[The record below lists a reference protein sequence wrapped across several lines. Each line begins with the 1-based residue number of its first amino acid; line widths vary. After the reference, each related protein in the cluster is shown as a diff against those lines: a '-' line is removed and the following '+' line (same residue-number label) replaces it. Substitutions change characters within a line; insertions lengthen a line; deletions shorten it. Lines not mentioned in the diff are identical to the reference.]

1 MSTSARA
8 SLFYGV
14 MLNQDGYEKL
24 SKRLM
29 VKPMKSDDEV
39 VIAINREI
47 QMELIANTM
56 RFKIV
61 WCTQEFSD
69 KEQYGIAVYDKTV
82 HDYDNDRAFKI
93 PSETILNEKWEKL
106 AKTLKISKKPGWH
119 LFTEYS

>member
-24 SKRLM
+24 SKRLV
-29 VKPMKSDDEV
+29 VKPMKSWAPDHDE
-39 VIAINREI
+39 
-47 QMELIANTM
+47 QMENIANTM
-56 RFKIV
+56 GFKIV

-69 KEQYGIAVYDKTV
+69 KEQYGIAVYEKTV